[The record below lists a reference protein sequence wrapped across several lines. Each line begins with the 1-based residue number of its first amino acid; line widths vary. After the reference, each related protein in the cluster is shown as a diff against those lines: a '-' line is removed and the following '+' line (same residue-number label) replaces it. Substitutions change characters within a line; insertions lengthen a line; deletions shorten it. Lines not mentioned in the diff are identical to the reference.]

1 MATLFILTM
10 KAVAVLSLIT
20 ALIILVGFAA
30 WRVVYY
36 GCGCRRNPIQ
46 KTALL
51 TAAVLWVL
59 SAAIINLM

>member
-10 KAVAVLSLIT
+10 KAVAVISLIT
-20 ALIILVGFAA
+20 VLIILVGFAA

-59 SAAIINLM
+59 SAAIINLL

>member
-10 KAVAVLSLIT
+10 KAVAVLSLI
-20 ALIILVGFAA
+20 AVLIILVGFGA